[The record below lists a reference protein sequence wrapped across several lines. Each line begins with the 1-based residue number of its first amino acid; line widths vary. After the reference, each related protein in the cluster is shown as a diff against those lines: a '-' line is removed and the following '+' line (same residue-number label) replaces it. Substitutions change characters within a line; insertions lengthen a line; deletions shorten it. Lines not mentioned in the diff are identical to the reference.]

1 MASSLNRLLAFFT
14 YLGHDHH
21 LRIPIRGGSWNNT
34 SNAGVFKLNLNN
46 VRSNANGNI
55 GRRSAFPRQMNHSLP
70 EKMGWI
76 TRAKGVRIRRQR
88 RGALHEKFVFASRQT
103 VYRGEWPEYPTAR

>member
-1 MASSLNRLLAFFT
+1 MWMASSLNRLLAFFT
-14 YLGHDHH
+14 YLGPDHH

-55 GRRSAFPRQMNHSLP
+55 GRRSAFSLP
-70 EKMGWI
+70 DESQL
-76 TRAKGVRIRRQR
+76 A
-88 RGALHEKFVFASRQT
+88 
-103 VYRGEWPEYPTAR
+103 

>member
-1 MASSLNRLLAFFT
+1 
-14 YLGHDHH
+14 
-21 LRIPIRGGSWNNT
+21 
-34 SNAGVFKLNLNN
+34 VFKLNLNN
-46 VRSNANGNI
+46 ARSNANGNI

-88 RGALHEKFVFASRQT
+88 RGALREKFVFASRQT

>member
-1 MASSLNRLLAFFT
+1 
-14 YLGHDHH
+14 
-21 LRIPIRGGSWNNT
+21 
-34 SNAGVFKLNLNN
+34 
-46 VRSNANGNI
+46 
-55 GRRSAFPRQMNHSLP
+55 MNHSLP